1 MSFRKKNTVPCLLL
15 SYFILL
21 GGNIQAAEGF
31 WSDFY
36 LGFAIGE
43 SELSQVDICKQS
55 AVRCDLKENSQ
66 KLFSGYEFNTFFSAE
81 FGYMRYAGFELAK
94 NNENQLVTDI
104 DSLFINSFWSYPV
117 FDWVNVFGKLGLNRW
132 SIDGDL
138 FDKVLS
144 PNDQGYDIS
153 YGLGMNFS
161 LSKSIGI
168 RTEWERL
175 FLDKNESDSLMGSII
190 LSF

>member
-21 GGNIQAAEGF
+21 SGSTQAAEDF

-36 LGFAIGE
+36 LGFAVGE
-43 SELSQVDICKQS
+43 SELSRFDVCEQS
-55 AVRCDLKENSQ
+55 AVQCDLKESSQ
-66 KLFSGYEFNTFFSAE
+66 KFFSGYEFNTFFSAE
-81 FGYMRYAGFELAK
+81 FGYMRYGGFELAT
-94 NNENQLVTDI
+94 NNESHLVTDI
-104 DSLFINSFWSYPV
+104 DSLFINSFLSYPV
-117 FDWVNVFGKLGLNRW
+117 FEWVNVFGKLGLNRW
-132 SIDGDL
+132 SIKGDL
-138 FDKVLS
+138 FDKELS
-144 PNDQGYDIS
+144 SNDLGYGIS

-175 FLDKNESDSLMGSII
+175 FLDKNESDSLMGSVI